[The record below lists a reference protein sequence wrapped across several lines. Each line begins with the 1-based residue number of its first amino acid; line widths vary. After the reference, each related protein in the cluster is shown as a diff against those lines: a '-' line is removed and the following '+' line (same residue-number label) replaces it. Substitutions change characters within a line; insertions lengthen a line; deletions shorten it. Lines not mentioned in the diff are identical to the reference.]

1 MPEHIKDIKI
11 TKDSLKE
18 SVPSGNTSLDS
29 LFKMYDSGVISKQAF
44 YRERAKY
51 RA

>member
-1 MPEHIKDIKI
+1 MPEHTKDIKI

-18 SVPSGNTSLDS
+18 EESSLDI
-29 LFKMYDSGVISKQAF
+29 LFKNYQEGYISKQAF

>member
-18 SVPSGNTSLDS
+18 EESSLDI
-29 LFKMYDSGVISKQAF
+29 LFKQFEAGVITKQEY
-44 YRERAKY
+44 YRRMAQY
-51 RA
+51 RL